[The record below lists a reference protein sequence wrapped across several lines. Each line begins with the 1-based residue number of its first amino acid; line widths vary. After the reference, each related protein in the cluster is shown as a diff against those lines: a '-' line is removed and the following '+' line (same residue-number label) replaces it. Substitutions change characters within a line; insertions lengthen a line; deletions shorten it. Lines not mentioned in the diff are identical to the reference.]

1 MTFRRI
7 FLLLPWKRC
16 RHFIHIISTGYDFLC
31 KLSSV
36 EISNLREMS
45 KLVLWEKIRK
55 QFMNLSSAELAQR
68 LIKVQLEN
76 ESLTYCILLAIW
88 VDSEDQNARKCRS
101 WSKVFSNTIRSF
113 LISFRRLGPIN
124 TRYWW
129 VRVEGDQIYI
139 QPDHLRSVIKIK
151 DFRSAPNWT
160 TSNLWIAIIVLSNI
174 LF

>member
-1 MTFRRI
+1 MTFWSI

-55 QFMNLSSAELAQR
+55 QFMNWSSAELAQR
-68 LIKVQLEN
+68 VIKVQLDN
-76 ESLTYCILLAIW
+76 ESLTYCILLAIC
-88 VDSEDQNARKCRS
+88 VDSEAECAEMPVYLGLR
-101 WSKVFSNTIRSF
+101 WSQIPWGHFSF
-113 LISFRRLGPIN
+113 LF
-124 TRYWW
+124 
-129 VRVEGDQIYI
+129 EGAQIYI

-160 TSNLWIAIIVLSNI
+160 TSNLLIAIIVLSNI
-174 LF
+174 IIFFLNEMCTDV